1 MKYGVYKFNRG
12 KYSTADLE
20 EGVAAVS
27 VESSVANVTAQKI
40 LLSGALSQAAS
51 GVAFIGNLTVK
62 GTSGIT
68 SNVTSSCNGQ
78 VTTTGG
84 QPSMTSNSSSS
95 CAGVIIHDGL
105 VTNSFGIYGIST
117 TAANCELILIG
128 GAATTAN
135 VTTFNQ
141 CGFVLTA
148 NIVDVSTSSTVVSV
162 ARLKWT
168 PILEGSE
175 IWTIIAA

>member
-1 MKYGVYKFNRG
+1 MKYGQYKFNRG
-12 KYSTADLE
+12 AYSTADLE
-20 EGVAAVS
+20 EGASAVTS
-27 VESSVANVTAQKI
+27 NSSVANVAAVRVRT
-40 LLSGALSQAAS
+40 SGAVSA
-51 GVAFIGNLTVK
+51 GVTV
-62 GTSGIT
+62 
-68 SNVTSSCNGQ
+68 
-78 VTTTGG
+78 VTTVANLEAVV
-84 QPSMTSNSSSS
+84 QVQLSVASSAS
-95 CAGVIIHDGL
+95 CASEKIKLGSATATVASTIASAGLRIHQGL
-105 VTNSFGIYGIST
+105 ATDSFGIYGIAT
-117 TAANCELILIG
+117 IAANCELILIG